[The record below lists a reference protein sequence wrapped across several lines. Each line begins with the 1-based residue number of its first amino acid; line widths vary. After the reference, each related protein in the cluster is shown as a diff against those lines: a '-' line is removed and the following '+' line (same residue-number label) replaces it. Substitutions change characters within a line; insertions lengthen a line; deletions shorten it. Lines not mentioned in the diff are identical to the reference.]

1 MGLVEKVKVLF
12 KRLIGAPPTIPKPP
26 ITPKEAEEISN
37 LKKVLEELKAK
48 KEEINLQL
56 KKLDADFFLGKIDA
70 KKRDQTYIRLMQ
82 ETMKINREI
91 ATIRQRIISLGGAIE
106 I

>member
-1 MGLVEKVKVLF
+1 MGLIEKVKSLF
-12 KRLIGAPPTIPKPP
+12 KKLAGAPPPIPKPP
-26 ITPKEAEEISN
+26 ITPEEEEEISN

-48 KEEINLQL
+48 KEEINLEL
-56 KKLDADFFLGKIDA
+56 KKLDADFLLGKIDA
-70 KKRDQTYIRLMQ
+70 RKRDQNYIKLIR

-91 ATIRQRIISLGGAIE
+91 ATIRQRIISLGGVIE

>member
-1 MGLVEKVKVLF
+1 MGLMEKVKALLR
-12 KRLIGAPPTIPKPP
+12 KLTGAPPAIPKPP
-26 ITPKEAEEISN
+26 ITPEEAEEISN

-56 KKLDADFFLGKIDA
+56 KKLDADFLLGKIDA

-91 ATIRQRIISLGGAIE
+91 TAIRQRIISLGGVIE

>member
-1 MGLVEKVKVLF
+1 MGLINKVKSLF
-12 KRLIGAPPTIPKPP
+12 KKLTGAPPPIPKPP
-26 ITPKEAEEISN
+26 ITAEEEEEIAN
-37 LKKVLEELKAK
+37 LKKVLEELKAR

-56 KKLDADFFLGKIDA
+56 KKLDADFLLGKIDA
-70 KKRDQTYIRLMQ
+70 KKRDQTYIKLMR

-91 ATIRQRIISLGGAIE
+91 ATVRQRIISLGGIIE

>member
-1 MGLVEKVKVLF
+1 MGLIERVKSLF
-12 KRLIGAPPTIPKPP
+12 KKITGAPPPIPKPP
-26 ITPKEAEEISN
+26 ITPEEEEEISN

-48 KEEINLQL
+48 KEEINLEL
-56 KKLDADFFLGKIDA
+56 KKLDADFLLGKIDA
-70 KKRDQTYIRLMQ
+70 RKRDQNYIKLMR

-91 ATIRQRIISLGGAIE
+91 TAIRQRIISLGGVIE